1 MSLKKI
7 IMRLLRGRP
16 LITFRECLFFHG
28 QQKKYVNFIKIL
40 PKFIVKTGLSD
51 YLIFPSIQF
60 RT

>member
-1 MSLKKI
+1 M
-7 IMRLLRGRP
+7 
-16 LITFRECLFFHG
+16 FFHG
-28 QQKKYVNFIKIL
+28 QQQKITVNFIKIL